1 MAMLLVGLLAISLGA
16 GATTQSARDLTAL
29 TVPEDRLPPSCRL
42 KPVVP
47 RLPIGAQRGVVAI
60 SGNSEPNPLIS
71 RDRQVAADIRRLVD
85 GAPPEPDGPPLLPRA
100 AARWASK
107 WAEDVVE
114 AYRAT
119 YRQAD
124 ESLITVAAIQFND
137 ESLATP
143 EPPAGTRSATRGMTS
158 RIVLGPTVVL
168 IAASAT
174 SGCFRTIEDYLR
186 SVR

>member
-1 MAMLLVGLLAISLGA
+1 MLLVGLLAISVGA
-16 GATTQSARDLTAL
+16 GATTQSARGLTVL

-42 KPVVP
+42 EPVVP
-47 RLPIGAQRGVVAI
+47 RPPIGDQRGVVAI
-60 SGNSEPNPLIS
+60 SGDSEPNPLIS
-71 RDRQVAADIRRLVD
+71 RARQVAADIRRLVD
-85 GAPPEPDGPPLLPRA
+85 GAPPEPDGPPLMPRA
-100 AARWASK
+100 AARWASR

-119 YRQAD
+119 YRQTD

-137 ESLATP
+137 ERFATP
-143 EPPAGTRSATRGMTS
+143 QPPVATRRAARGMTS

-168 IAASAT
+168 IAAGAS
-174 SGCFRTIEDYLR
+174 SDCFQTIEDYLR

>member
-1 MAMLLVGLLAISLGA
+1 MLLVGLLAISVGA
-16 GATTQSARDLTAL
+16 AATIQPAPGLAAL
-29 TVPEDRLPPSCRL
+29 TVPEDRLPPSCGLR
-42 KPVVP
+42 PIVARP
-47 RLPIGAQRGVVAI
+47 PIGAQPGVVTI

-71 RDRQVAADIRRLVD
+71 RERQVAADIRRIVD
-85 GAPPEPDGPPLLPRA
+85 GAPEPDGPPLMPKSS
-100 AARWASK
+100 ARWELS

-124 ESLITVAAIQFND
+124 GSPIIVAAIQFND
-137 ESLATP
+137 ARLATP
-143 EPPAGTRSATRGMTS
+143 TPPFGTRSATRGMTS

-168 IAASAT
+168 VAAGAS
-174 SGCFRTIEDYLR
+174 SGCFEAIENYLR